1 MPAAAAEANGGGKDG
16 VHEMQTNVKEK
27 ESNENKPRRIFEI
40 NHIFNQEDPE
50 RSFPNNK
57 VTTSQYTCL
66 NFLPKQ
72 LFIQFSKV
80 ANLYFLILVFLQ
92 IIPGMAP
99 SETGAVMTL
108 LPLLFVVG
116 VSMTKDFFEDRKRAK
131 QDEAENN
138 EICEAYP
145 RGSLD
150 SQMTKSLELQVGCI
164 VKVNEN

>member
-1 MPAAAAEANGGGKDG
+1 
-16 VHEMQTNVKEK
+16 
-27 ESNENKPRRIFEI
+27 
-40 NHIFNQEDPE
+40 
-50 RSFPNNK
+50 
-57 VTTSQYTCL
+57 
-66 NFLPKQ
+66 
-72 LFIQFSKV
+72 
-80 ANLYFLILVFLQ
+80 
-92 IIPGMAP
+92 MAP

-145 RGSLD
+145 RGSLE